1 MKKSILL
8 ILLVS
13 LTAITAKGQ
22 SKKFNFGV
30 RGGLNYSNI
39 SGLNSHYKTAFYAGV
54 YGSMAFTE
62 HYALQPEL
70 TISQQGTEASYTGG
84 TTSIPVNYTHNFN
97 LSYTSFAIINKFT
110 FADKINVMVGPSV
123 DFATGD
129 KTYLNSDID
138 VSLAVGFGFKV
149 TDNLGIEARFKKGL
163 FDITDYGNNNIDYF
177 LFDNQYNTNIL
188 FQLGATYTFDFN

>member
-8 ILLVS
+8 ILLVT

-84 TTSIPVNYTHNFN
+84 TT
-97 LSYTSFAIINKFT
+97 
-110 FADKINVMVGPSV
+110 
-123 DFATGD
+123 
-129 KTYLNSDID
+129 
-138 VSLAVGFGFKV
+138 
-149 TDNLGIEARFKKGL
+149 
-163 FDITDYGNNNIDYF
+163 YF
-177 LFDNQYNTNIL
+177 LPVKSANDFLTLFHPFIHFILLICSFDNVVPFCNSISIVI
-188 FQLGATYTFDFN
+188 